1 MGVSLL
7 YKPFSIIIKLAN
19 QNMQENMFLTYSY
32 IIDYQPIDK
41 RFNKKVIFCSKIF
54 PKNVCISK
62 FCCNF
67 AVFLKHN
74 NIVLLFKN

>member
-1 MGVSLL
+1 MC
-7 YKPFSIIIKLAN
+7 
-19 QNMQENMFLTYSY
+19 FLTYSY

-74 NIVLLFKN
+74 NIVLLFLKLNENEKVSFITCCCI